1 MDRTILVN
9 IVKTVLS
16 TIGSLLKKSSTVKV
30 IFEKTVP
37 MLCIS
42 FEKML
47 AKKKKTVIEIRK
59 GFLSSGSI

>member
-1 MDRTILVN
+1 M
-9 IVKTVLS
+9 TVLS

-37 MLCIS
+37 MLSIS

-47 AKKKKTVIEIRK
+47 AKKKKTVTEIRK
-59 GFLSSGSI
+59 GFLSSGPI

>member
-1 MDRTILVN
+1 MDRTILVK
-9 IVKTVLS
+9 IVMTVLS

-37 MLCIS
+37 MLSIS

-47 AKKKKTVIEIRK
+47 AKKKKTVTEIKK
-59 GFLSSGSI
+59 GFLSSGPI